1 MTEAGYLRQEEDK
14 DRSTVIY
21 LEEPMKNINGN
32 LETCGCLLRSGHM
45 YGYLVN
51 TFLWAKSSNFNRN
64 LGLWELQIS
73 QISH

>member
-32 LETCGCLLRSGHM
+32 LEMCGCLLRSGHM

-51 TFLWAKSSNFNRN
+51 
-64 LGLWELQIS
+64 
-73 QISH
+73 